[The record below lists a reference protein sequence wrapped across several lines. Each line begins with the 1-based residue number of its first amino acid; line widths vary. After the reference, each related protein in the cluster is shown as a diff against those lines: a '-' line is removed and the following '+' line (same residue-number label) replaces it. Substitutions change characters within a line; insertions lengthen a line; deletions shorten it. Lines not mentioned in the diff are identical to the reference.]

1 MLTYDEMDELCMW
14 VTGFSKTVMILN
26 TTDERRS
33 YAGKR
38 AIGING
44 INVPVTNS
52 DILSRCFINE
62 HEAIPDGKD
71 GKDGILQV
79 KVKER
84 SDSSSFFS
92 KPSLINSSI
101 INKAS
106 LI

>member
-14 VTGFSKTVMILN
+14 VTGFSKTVRILN
-26 TTDERRS
+26 TTGERRS

-71 GKDGILQV
+71 GKDSKIERETKYLEGIKQ
-79 KVKER
+79 
-84 SDSSSFFS
+84 
-92 KPSLINSSI
+92 SI
-101 INKAS
+101 SQTLGYNDVES
-106 LI
+106 VEGFG

>member
-14 VTGFSKTVMILN
+14 VTGFSKTVRILN

-71 GKDGILQV
+71 GKDSKIERETKYLEGIKQ
-79 KVKER
+79 
-84 SDSSSFFS
+84 
-92 KPSLINSSI
+92 SI
-101 INKAS
+101 SQTLGYNDVES
-106 LI
+106 VEGFG